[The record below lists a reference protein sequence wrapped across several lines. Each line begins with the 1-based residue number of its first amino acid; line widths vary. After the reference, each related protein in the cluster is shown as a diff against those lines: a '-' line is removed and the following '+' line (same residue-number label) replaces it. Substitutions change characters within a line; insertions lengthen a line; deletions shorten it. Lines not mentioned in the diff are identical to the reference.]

1 MEPPIQVPARLSV
14 PVRDRSA
21 LPNTANW
28 HLPAPM
34 ESLRTAVIHCPSPTH
49 RHQCRCLLP
58 PMPGRAAAGVQCQ
71 HEASLA
77 RPAGALHSVRREGVR
92 VAPLPF

>member
-77 RPAGALHSVRREGVR
+77 PGRCTQALIII
-92 VAPLPF
+92 